1 MTDKEL
7 RKLSRMELI
16 DIIYEAQKRY
26 EDCARENQKLKT
38 ELEERNLKI
47 ASAGSIAEAALSV
60 NRIFESAQAAADQY
74 LFSLQSASED
84 AQSKIM
90 AAEEEHRQILAQAEQ
105 EASGILA
112 DAQKKAQEITAQ
124 AERQSE
130 KTWQAFQQ
138 KVTEL
143 INVHEEL
150 RLLAKGDGLFNG

>member
-26 EDCARENQKLKT
+26 EDCAGENQKLKT

-84 AQSKIM
+84 AQSKIT
-90 AAEEEHRQILAQAEQ
+90 AAEEERRQILAQAEQ

-124 AERQSE
+124 AEQQSE

-138 KVTEL
+138 KAVEL
-143 INVHEEL
+143 INAHEEL